1 MRWSKAVPAIL
12 VAAAVAL
19 AGCSEES
26 AGTADREIDIYVA
39 VLSWLLE
46 QEVPLPP
53 QAAGDEDGGDGED
66 AEVVEVPPVFVESFG
81 PGVDL
86 QVQVELVARFEEQG
100 YDLHFL
106 DTRTEAVDQDEP
118 DVPVRDEAVLVG
130 LGPIPEGSPVDVR
143 AEVYRDQADLEA
155 YRFRLAR
162 FAGSWA
168 FVQDPTPVEPEGFVA
183 TP

>member
-1 MRWSKAVPAIL
+1 MRLSKVVPALL
-12 VAAAVAL
+12 VAAVVAL
-19 AGCSEES
+19 TGCSEES
-26 AGTADREIDIYVA
+26 PGTADRQIEIYAA

-46 QEVPLPP
+46 KEVPLPP
-53 QAAGDEDGGDGED
+53 QAPQGEDGED
-66 AEVVEVPPVFVESFG
+66 GEAVEVPPVFVESFG

-106 DTRTEAVDQDEP
+106 DTRSEAVDEDEP

-143 AEVYRDQADLEA
+143 AEIYRGQADLEA

-162 FAGSWA
+162 RAGAWA
-168 FVQDPTPVEPEGFVA
+168 FVQEPTPVEPEGFVT